1 MSLGKIKCEEKLA
14 DGQTCTK
21 KHNRL
26 LHGCEIPYCTFAKT
40 EVINA
45 ESPAT
50 SSFDKN
56 EVDIHEG
63 TLMLLQD
70 LNVIGQKARVQ
81 FDTGSSRVL
90 VTYEFAKR
98 AGLKPIPVEYR
109 MQVVNKKWETI
120 KGSMYI
126 FDLTKNN
133 ERK

>member
-1 MSLGKIKCEEKLA
+1 MGWVV
-14 DGQTCTK
+14 T
-21 KHNRL
+21 
-26 LHGCEIPYCTFAKT
+26 
-40 EVINA
+40 INA

-50 SSFDKN
+50 SSFDNN

-63 TLMLLQD
+63 TLMLIQD
-70 LNVIGQKARVQ
+70 LNVGGQKARVQ

-120 KGSMYI
+120 KGSKYI
-126 FDLTKNN
+126 YFRPD
-133 ERK
+133 